1 MLNNQNESVKP
12 QNNDGALPS
21 LDGAGN
27 EEILGVPE
35 SKVRSKTNAG
45 KSFYLIAMLGGALFL
60 VFGVL
65 FFMKSRAERL
75 ASQELAQPVKTAPKL
90 DQTKVRNTALANQSL
105 ERVKADIK
113 KREESEAE
121 IKEAKEAEAERNRNA
136 ALAAAGNAEQAGGN
150 SGAVGNAGGVAGA
163 PGAANGPY
171 QGAGG
176 QQGQPA
182 PRALTLREQQM
193 AGKVLAF
200 SSESSAQGA
209 SAAMASSGPQ
219 ATPRAARFA
228 SDDQDG
234 EEMTAPR
241 SIQSQSQN
249 KGAMAEMLSPTVL
262 EPRRAGRLGNL
273 DFLLKKNMT
282 IPCALRTGID
292 TTLPGFLTCV
302 AISDVYS
309 ANGVTKLV
317 ERGATFFG
325 EQKSS
330 ISSGQTRVF
339 IVWNRID
346 NPSGIFAELDSPGTD
361 EMGYAGVG
369 GHVDDR
375 FWKRFGGAIMLSF
388 IEDAVQAAAQSG
400 QQDGQVS
407 INNTSGA
414 GSQMAAEALKGT
426 INIPPTITVL
436 PGKILNVMVARDVS
450 FESVYRLVK

>member
-1 MLNNQNESVKP
+1 
-12 QNNDGALPS
+12 
-21 LDGAGN
+21 
-27 EEILGVPE
+27 
-35 SKVRSKTNAG
+35 
-45 KSFYLIAMLGGALFL
+45 
-60 VFGVL
+60 
-65 FFMKSRAERL
+65 
-75 ASQELAQPVKTAPKL
+75 
-90 DQTKVRNTALANQSL
+90 
-105 ERVKADIK
+105 
-113 KREESEAE
+113 
-121 IKEAKEAEAERNRNA
+121 
-136 ALAAAGNAEQAGGN
+136 
-150 SGAVGNAGGVAGA
+150 
-163 PGAANGPY
+163 
-171 QGAGG
+171 
-176 QQGQPA
+176 
-182 PRALTLREQQM
+182 
-193 AGKVLAF
+193 
-200 SSESSAQGA
+200 
-209 SAAMASSGPQ
+209 
-219 ATPRAARFA
+219 
-228 SDDQDG
+228 
-234 EEMTAPR
+234 
-241 SIQSQSQN
+241 
-249 KGAMAEMLSPTVL
+249 
-262 EPRRAGRLGNL
+262 
-273 DFLLKKNMT
+273 MT

-330 ISSGQTRVF
+330 ISQGQTRVF

-388 IEDAVQAAAQSG
+388 IQDAVQAAAQTG

-407 INNTSGA
+407 ITNTSGA

>member
-1 MLNNQNESVKP
+1 MSNNQNEPVKP
-12 QNNDGALPS
+12 HDNEGALPS

-35 SKVRSKTNAG
+35 SKVRSRTNAG

-75 ASQELAQPVKTAPKL
+75 AAQEQAQPVKTANAPKL
-90 DQTKVRNTALANQSL
+90 DQTKVRNTALTNQSL
-105 ERVKADIK
+105 ERVKAEIK
-113 KREESEAE
+113 KREEAEAE
-121 IKEAKEAEAERNRNA
+121 IKVAEAERNRVA
-136 ALAAAGNAEQAGGN
+136 VLAGAGDTERFAGT
-150 SGAVGNAGGVAGA
+150 SGAVATAGGGGAA

-171 QGAGG
+171 QGAGN

-182 PRALTLREQQM
+182 PRPLTLREQQM

-200 SSESSAQGA
+200 SSESSAQSS
-209 SAAMASSGPQ
+209 SAAVAPSGPQ
-219 ATPRAARFA
+219 APQRAARFA
-228 SDDQDG
+228 SDDQDE

-241 SIQSQSQN
+241 SAQAQAQN
-249 KGAMAEMLSPTVL
+249 KGAMADMLKPTVL

-273 DFLLKKNMT
+273 NYLLKKGMT

-302 AISDVYS
+302 AVSDVYS

-330 ISSGQTRVF
+330 ISQGQTRVF
-339 IVWNRID
+339 VVWNRID
-346 NPSGIFAELDSPGTD
+346 NPSGIFAELDSPATD
-361 EMGYAGVG
+361 EMGYAGIG

-375 FWKRFGGAIMLSF
+375 FWKRFGGAIMLSL
-388 IEDAVQAAAQSG
+388 IQDSVQAAVQTR

-407 INNTSGA
+407 ISNTSGA

-436 PGKILNVMVARDVS
+436 PGKIINVMVARDIS
-450 FESVYRLVK
+450 FDSVYGLVK